1 MSLPSIFSLKMF
13 VLVGALFHLFLVML
27 IFSCIVLSD
36 RDTQTRDVLK
46 IFVTN
51 AKFCSKD
58 ISLTRKFPSKDEI
71 NIKVAKVSLKEKT
84 EGSLSIFQRSK
95 NAILEAIDAVR
106 RAIG

>member
-51 AKFCSKD
+51 AEFCSKD
-58 ISLTRKFPSKDEI
+58 IALTRKFPSEDEI

-84 EGSLSIFQRSK
+84 EGALSIFQQSK
-95 NAILEAIDAVR
+95 NVVLEAVDAIR
-106 RAIG
+106 CAIG